1 MTSANL
7 LIVVLVGAAVGAIV
21 GLALGGTL
29 SGFYLAVVAGFLGT
43 IRQCPTPRGMMSMKA
58 NVSASS

>member
-29 SGFYLAVVAGFLGT
+29 SGFYLGWLPAFSA
-43 IRQCPTPRGMMSMKA
+43 RSSR
-58 NVSASS
+58 VSRAMRS